1 MRKFAAILVV
11 YLAST
16 LAVAADQLTF
26 QFKNP
31 SFNGNGWSS
40 MALTIQQQ
48 EFSREQQIKAD
59 KKAAADAIEAAKT
72 NTNLQKF
79 LNNLES
85 RIYAQISQN
94 VATAMFANN
103 SCTVTT
109 SSTCTGSINFQG
121 STIAWS
127 RVSDAINCTGSANGT
142 CILLTVTDTAGTT
155 TSIYVPLESFNMPGN

>member
-1 MRKFAAILVV
+1 MRSFAAILVV

-16 LAVAADQLTF
+16 LAVAAEQLTF

-85 RIYAQISQN
+85 RIYAQISQQ
-94 VATAMFANN
+94 MANN
-103 SCTVTT
+103 MF
-109 SSTCTGSINFQG
+109 TGTGG
-121 STIAWS
+121 ST
-127 RVSDAINCTGSANGT
+127 GT
-142 CILLTVTDTAGTT
+142 MNFEGNTIFWVKSTDSVMLQVTDTTGSVTT
-155 TSIYVPLESFNMPGN
+155 ITVPIGSFVF